1 MNYTKTYN
9 YNDCYQWLLVAKRL
23 PIKIPKD
30 IIKYI
35 AKFLIVY
42 YIPENNGT
50 CDFIWRKPECYIGN
64 KNQREYIFT
73 RILMFFLDGAQQ
85 LINNNLNGRKIEVK
99 VIDNTISI
107 YSQYQSIT
115 CNKYLTTDFYVPEMI
130 FFTRGIHGYD
140 INKPRDGINRVGVG
154 ITSVFSD
161 VDIDIVNRNEG
172 VHYSQSSIFNFKF
185 LRVNTTIP
193 RITPISK
200 IGNDYM
206 KVSYTMKDDV
216 LPPKISK
223 DEFINLCS
231 SKAFCYNIPF
241 NLNYENEIM
250 KFDFT
255 SIFDYTLFCLKD
267 QKWYIDINSFKRIT
281 YEDEDTR
288 FIMLYTPGKS
298 NIFSYVNGIYT
309 PKGGAHVNTW
319 IKALKFSSET
329 SRNNKYLLKNIMN
342 NVTLCLSV
350 HVDSPRFNSQDK
362 ERLESPSP
370 KVNINKDMANEFS
383 SWVF

>member
-1 MNYTKTYN
+1 MNFTKTYN
-9 YNDCYQWLLVAKRL
+9 YIDCYQWLLVAKRL

-50 CDFIWRKPECYIGN
+50 CDFIWRRPECYIGN

-85 LINNNLNGRKIEVK
+85 LINNNLNGGTIEVK

-130 FFTRGIHGYD
+130 FFTRGAHGYD
-140 INKPRDGINRVGVG
+140 INKPRDGINSVGVG

-161 VDIDIVNRNEG
+161 VDIDIVNKNEG
-172 VHYSQSSIFNFKF
+172 VHYSQSSIFNFKS

-200 IGNDYM
+200 IVNDYM

-231 SKAFCYNIPF
+231 SKSFCYNIPF

-298 NIFSYVNGIYT
+298 NICSYVNGIYT
-309 PKGGAHVNTW
+309 PKGGAHVNAW

-329 SRNNKYLLKNIMN
+329 SRSNKYVLKNIMN

-370 KVNINKDMANEFS
+370 KVNIDEAMANEFS
-383 SWVF
+383 TWVF